1 MKKMLLHSCCGPCTS
16 GVLWQ
21 LDDFDITLLYYNPNI
36 DTYEEYNRRL
46 EALEILVDKY
56 NQEFK
61 KDIKLVTIPYNH
73 EEFTRVTSGREN
85 EPEGGQRCKICISQR
100 LDYSAKFAKENGFDI
115 FASTLSVSPHKNHEF
130 INSLGEELSKKYNI
144 EYYPSNFKKNNGFLS
159 SIQNSKKYGLYRQNY
174 CGCNPNL

>member
-1 MKKMLLHSCCGPCTS
+1 M
-16 GVLWQ
+16 W
-21 LDDFDITLLYYNPNI
+21 
-36 DTYEEYNRRL
+36 
-46 EALEILVDKY
+46 
-56 NQEFK
+56 
-61 KDIKLVTIPYNH
+61 
-73 EEFTRVTSGREN
+73 
-85 EPEGGQRCKICISQR
+85 
-100 LDYSAKFAKENGFDI
+100 NGFDI